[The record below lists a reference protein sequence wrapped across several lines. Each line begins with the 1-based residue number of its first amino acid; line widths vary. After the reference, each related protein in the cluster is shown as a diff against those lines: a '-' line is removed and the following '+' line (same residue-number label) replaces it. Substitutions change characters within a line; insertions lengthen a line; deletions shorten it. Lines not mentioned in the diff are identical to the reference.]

1 MTGTDTS
8 IASEA
13 INQDRRRLLGTA
25 TMGIAAAGAAS
36 LLPSQV
42 AAAPAGDGIRP
53 FRISVPDEALIDLR
67 RRLAATRWP
76 DRETVTDES
85 QGVQLATMQELARY
99 WETDYDWRKC
109 EAKLNA
115 LPSFMTEIDGLDIH
129 FIHVRSKHENALPLI
144 VTHGWPGSVIEQL
157 KIIDPVW
164 PKN

>member
-109 EAKLNA
+109 EAKN
-115 LPSFMTEIDGLDIH
+115 
-129 FIHVRSKHENALPLI
+129 
-144 VTHGWPGSVIEQL
+144 
-157 KIIDPVW
+157 
-164 PKN
+164 